1 MRGTSSASTEETV
14 WGTKLTIWSK
24 ILPSQP
30 KPDWSEVGLLLS
42 SLPYDVSHAYKGW
55 DLPPFLW
62 SSTVLCLPRM
72 EVNYTHFQVNP
83 LRRLAASPDSLLE
96 ALVLTEVALEPEEAV
111 HAYNYN
117 NGKAEAGELV
127 SAQV

>member
-1 MRGTSSASTEETV
+1 MRGTSSASTEETE
-14 WGTKLTIWSK
+14 GTKLTIWSK
-24 ILPSQP
+24 SLPSQP

-55 DLPPFLW
+55 DLPPFLR

-72 EVNYTHFQVNP
+72 EVSCPHFQVNP